1 MEKIELSFL
10 NASEQKRLNRLYTF
24 SRIMDAAYRIPFL
37 KGRRWGIDGIL
48 GLLPGVGDTLSFLA
62 AIYWVW
68 SARTF
73 HLPLRVHLVLIGRI
87 ILDYLI
93 GLLPLIGD
101 IIDIGYEVHVYN
113 YKTVV
118 KELQIRS
125 EKNEQKL
132 VRTDKPERLETE

>member
-1 MEKIELSFL
+1 MEKVELSFL
-10 NASEQKRLNRLYTF
+10 SKSEQKRLNRLYTF
-24 SRIMDAAYRIPFL
+24 SRVMDFAYRIPFL
-37 KGRRWGIDGIL
+37 KNRRWGLDGIL
-48 GLLPGVGDTLSFLA
+48 GLLPGVGDTISFLA

-73 HLPLRVHLVLIGRI
+73 QLPLRVHLVLIGRI

-118 KELQIRS
+118 KELKAKSIKG
-125 EKNEQKL
+125 EKKVEEGL
-132 VRTDKPERLETE
+132 RRDSLT

>member
-1 MEKIELSFL
+1 MEKVELSFL
-10 NASEQKRLNRLYTF
+10 SKSEQKRLNRLYTF
-24 SRIMDAAYRIPFL
+24 SRVMDFAYRIPFL
-37 KGRRWGIDGIL
+37 KNRRWGLDGIL
-48 GLLPGVGDTLSFLA
+48 GLLPGVGDTISFLA

-73 HLPLRVHLVLIGRI
+73 QLPLRVHLVLIGRI

-101 IIDIGYEVHVYN
+101 IIDIGYEVHIYN

-118 KELQIRS
+118 KELQAQSVNKDKNLITSSKS
-125 EKNEQKL
+125 ES
-132 VRTDKPERLETE
+132 LEGL